1 MPSHKRALPA
11 PVCLLVVCLLF
22 AACATR
28 PPAPAPAPPA
38 AGPAPPSAAAVRT
51 WTAAELRA
59 ELAELYS
66 GLQAAHYDLFAF
78 RTKADYDRQYA
89 ATREAI
95 RDGMTAREVVRLFQP
110 FVAFGRVGHARLDFP
125 VADYIAAARDG
136 GKILPLDIRVEDG
149 RVFVAY
155 DYTGDPRLAPGTE
168 LLSLDGRPMA
178 EEVAAIGRY
187 VSGETDYFVH
197 AQLEEYFPRWLWLD
211 RGSIDRFTLEVAR
224 PEGRTTVTVAG
235 QPIGEVEPL
244 KSQWSTRLHEREVRI
259 LDGGIA
265 YLRPGPFYNVD
276 GGDSMDVTAFHAFVD
291 QAFAQVLAAGA
302 GKLIVD
308 VRNNPGGDN
317 SFSDHLVAWFAARPF
332 RFSDAF
338 HLKASPQTLAA
349 YAPKPGEPYDA
360 AGLVGRM
367 YGEMSRRGAGE
378 TFLFDLSYVEPRAAS
393 RFGGRVYVLVNRH
406 SYSNSASMAAMV
418 QDYGFAT
425 ILGEETGDLPTTY
438 ASSVRFTLPRTGLS
452 VSYPKSYFV
461 RPNGDRSLRGVVP
474 DLAIPTPRPG
484 ASTAPDPVL
493 DAAIAL
499 VRGH

>member
-1 MPSHKRALPA
+1 MPSRKRVLPVL
-11 PVCLLVVCLLF
+11 VCLLL
-22 AACATR
+22 AACATHS
-28 PPAPAPAPPA
+28 PPAAPAPPA
-38 AGPAPPSAAAVRT
+38 AAVAEA

-78 RTKADYDRQYA
+78 RGKADYDRLYA

-125 VADYIAAARDG
+125 VADYIAARDS

-149 RVFVAY
+149 RVFVAH

-178 EEVAAIGRY
+178 DEVATIGRY
-187 VSGETDYFVH
+187 VSGETAYFVN

-211 RGSIDRFTLEVAR
+211 RGSIDVFTLEVMR

-235 QPIGEVEPL
+235 KSIGEVEPL
-244 KSQWSTRLHEREVRI
+244 KSRWSTRLHQREVRI
-259 LDGGIA
+259 LEGGIA
-265 YLRPGPFYNVD
+265 YLRPGPFYNVE
-276 GGDSMDVTAFHAFVD
+276 GGDSMDVTAFHSFVD
-291 QAFAQVLAAGA
+291 GAFAQVLAAGA

-317 SFSDHLVAWFAARPF
+317 SFSDHLVAWFARRPF

-338 HLKASPQTLAA
+338 HLKVSPQTLAA
-349 YAPKPGEPYDA
+349 YAPKEGEPYDGA
-360 AGLVGRM
+360 SLVGRM
-367 YGEMSRRGAGE
+367 YAEMSRRRAGE
-378 TFLFDLSYVEPRAAS
+378 TFLFELPYVQPRAAS
-393 RFGGRVYVLVNRH
+393 RYEGRVYVLVNRH

-452 VSYPKSYFV
+452 VTYPKSYFV

-474 DLAIPTPRPG
+474 DLAIPTPLPG
-484 ASTAPDPVL
+484 TSTAGAAPDAAVL
-493 DAAIAL
+493 DAAIAW
-499 VRGH
+499 VRDH